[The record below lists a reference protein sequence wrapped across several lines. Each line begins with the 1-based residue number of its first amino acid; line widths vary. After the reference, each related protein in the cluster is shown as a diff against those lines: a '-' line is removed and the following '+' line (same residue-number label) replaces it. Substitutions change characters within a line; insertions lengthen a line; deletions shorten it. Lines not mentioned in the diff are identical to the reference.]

1 MPIKNYYGGK
11 GRTVMR
17 GMRKKYGKKKGSR
30 VFYATVNKMRK
41 GTKAQR
47 KAQPK
52 RAPGSKRRK

>member
-11 GRTVMR
+11 GRSVMGKMTKR
-17 GMRKKYGKKKGSR
+17 YGKKGGKR

-52 RAPGSKRRK
+52 RAPGSKRR